1 MFAVALSVAA
11 CVRSGTRVSVAWML
25 TEEPGD
31 EALAFTP
38 GGGRVGELASGA
50 FDGLLAD
57 IADRQLP
64 LGRVISHTVTD
75 LEATLSGLPA
85 GSNVDFVVAP
95 GTLFP
100 ADLWPA
106 LMERTSVTLELQLS
120 ADEVHSI
127 RIAGQ
132 WESSPDPDSKGI
144 ICRFAPVPRLV
155 VAGSGPIAD
164 AICAQGE
171 LLGWRVSAA
180 TRPEIVAG
188 LVATLAA
195 TDAVVVLGHDVET
208 SGGCLLA
215 ALQSNAGYI
224 GAVGSHAMQQA
235 RADWL
240 AYRDVT
246 DLDRVYGPAGLDIG
260 SHGPA
265 EVAVAIVAQI
275 IANRT
280 YRP

>member
-1 MFAVALSVAA
+1 
-11 CVRSGTRVSVAWML
+11 
-25 TEEPGD
+25 
-31 EALAFTP
+31 
-38 GGGRVGELASGA
+38 
-50 FDGLLAD
+50 
-57 IADRQLP
+57 
-64 LGRVISHTVTD
+64 
-75 LEATLSGLPA
+75 
-85 GSNVDFVVAP
+85 
-95 GTLFP
+95 
-100 ADLWPA
+100 
-106 LMERTSVTLELQLS
+106 
-120 ADEVHSI
+120 
-127 RIAGQ
+127 
-132 WESSPDPDSKGI
+132 
-144 ICRFAPVPRLV
+144 
-155 VAGSGPIAD
+155 
-164 AICAQGE
+164 
-171 LLGWRVSAA
+171 
-180 TRPEIVAG
+180 
-188 LVATLAA
+188 
-195 TDAVVVLGHDVET
+195 VLGHDVET